1 MVDNELAGPNPRK
14 TGALGSDYPQGKQRK
29 ETGLARKALF
39 LVVSAK
45 ASPAAAL
52 AGTPRGV
59 GISDKK
65 KGSEIIRALQF
76 GGQSRNR
83 TSFRAPAQTFF
94 TNSDFKLIAPMP
106 SILQSMSWSPSTRRM
121 FLTLVPTLT
130 MSEEPLTFRSLMTVT
145 LSPS

>member
-1 MVDNELAGPNPRK
+1 MLDRYDATRQPVGMVDNELAGPNPRK

-29 ETGLARKALF
+29 ETGLAWKALF

-59 GISDKK
+59 GISGKK

-76 GGQSRNR
+76 GG
-83 TSFRAPAQTFF
+83 AGG
-94 TNSDFKLIAPMP
+94 I
-106 SILQSMSWSPSTRRM
+106 
-121 FLTLVPTLT
+121 
-130 MSEEPLTFRSLMTVT
+130 
-145 LSPS
+145 